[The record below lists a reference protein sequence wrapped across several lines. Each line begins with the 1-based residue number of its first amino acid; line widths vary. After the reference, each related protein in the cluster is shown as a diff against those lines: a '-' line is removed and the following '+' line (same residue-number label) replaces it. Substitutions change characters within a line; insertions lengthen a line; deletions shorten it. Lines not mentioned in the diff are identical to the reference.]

1 MEGLPGF
8 CFLPASGAS
17 GAPPCGFAMAAIAFA
32 CSVSDSSS
40 APLRVAT
47 IARSSPVAFATE
59 STSFARADAALRSPF
74 SFSSA
79 AMRSSMVGSGL
90 FLESL
95 RSLSCARLSFERF
108 SHLRDSLT
116 ASS

>member
-1 MEGLPGF
+1 
-8 CFLPASGAS
+8 
-17 GAPPCGFAMAAIAFA
+17 MAAIASA

-40 APLRVAT
+40 APLKVAT

-79 AMRSSMVGSGL
+79 AMRSSMVGSG
-90 FLESL
+90 FPWDCV
-95 RSLSCARLSFERF
+95 RALSCSRLSFERF